1 MDAGYLRHSLTDDE
15 REQFNE
21 KGYLIVENALDE
33 DRTAHLS
40 ALLDRLRAAGRLGEA
55 GLNLGVRAR
64 LHRPDFLSIDQAFI
78 DLLDHPATF
87 PKVWAILGWN
97 IYCYHTHLGIS
108 DPIDE
113 PYDPNEPTYVWHQ
126 DSIPG
131 GRDFPELEVPARL
144 SLKIGFIISDASE
157 PGRGNFWVIPGSHR
171 RKEIELPVDGK
182 GQPKGAIPIC
192 VPAGTAVFFD
202 RRIWH
207 AASPNYWTEPRK
219 LLAYG
224 YGYRWVR
231 NKDEMTIPPDV
242 MERSSPIRR
251 QLLGHATSANSRYG
265 QPEDTPLLSWLREH
279 QPQYTYMGGPKD
291 PN

>member
-21 KGYLIVENALDE
+21 KGCLIVENALDE

-55 GLNLGVRAR
+55 GLNLGVKAR

-113 PYDPNEPTYVWHQ
+113 PYDPNEPSYVWHQ

-131 GRDFPELEVPARL
+131 GRDFPELEVPALAFPLKSASL
-144 SLKIGFIISDASE
+144 SAMRQSLAAEIS
-157 PGRGNFWVIPGSHR
+157 G
-171 RKEIELPVDGK
+171 
-182 GQPKGAIPIC
+182 
-192 VPAGTAVFFD
+192 
-202 RRIWH
+202 
-207 AASPNYWTEPRK
+207 
-219 LLAYG
+219 
-224 YGYRWVR
+224 
-231 NKDEMTIPPDV
+231 
-242 MERSSPIRR
+242 
-251 QLLGHATSANSRYG
+251 
-265 QPEDTPLLSWLREH
+265 
-279 QPQYTYMGGPKD
+279 
-291 PN
+291 